1 MRAIARRAIEG
12 LLASSHVRSLALGRV
27 RGRALVLAYHNIVP
41 DGLPPVGDR
50 SLHLPVSV
58 FRAQLDALTEETDI
72 VPLPELMAGAPS
84 RRCRAAI
91 TFDDAYAGAVELA
104 LPELARRRIPATL
117 FVAPG
122 CLGADGFWWDRY
134 AGPSGEWASG
144 ERDVLLTRFH
154 GAEEQV
160 RTRARDTGWHAT
172 EPPAWLRVAREDQV
186 LAAATAPGL
195 TLGAHSWSH
204 PNLASL
210 DPADLGPE
218 LDRPLAW
225 LKQHAERALP
235 WLAYPYG
242 LSSPSV
248 ATAARAA
255 GYEAALLVTGGWL
268 PKRIEDRF
276 SLPRWNVPAGIS
288 LAGFRLRLAGLFCR

>member
-1 MRAIARRAIEG
+1 MHAIARRAIEG
-12 LLASSHVRSLALGRV
+12 LLASSPVRSLALGRV
-27 RGRALVLAYHNIVP
+27 RGRTLVLAYHNIVP

-50 SLHLPVSV
+50 SLHLPASA
-58 FRAQLDALTEETDI
+58 FRAQLDVLTEETDV
-72 VPLPELMAGAPS
+72 VPLPELLVGRSS
-84 RRCRAAI
+84 RRRRAAI

-104 LPELARRRIPATL
+104 LPELARRRIPATM

-134 AGPSGEWASG
+134 AGPSGEWSGG
-144 ERDVLLTRFH
+144 ERDVLLTKFH

-160 RTRARDTGWHAT
+160 RTRARESGWRAAAT
-172 EPPAWLRVAREDQV
+172 PAWLRVAREEQL
-186 LAAATAPGL
+186 LAAAADPGL

-210 DPADLGPE
+210 DPVDLRPE

-248 ATAARAA
+248 AAVARAA
-255 GYEAALLVTGGWL
+255 GYEAALLVTGGWF